1 MKTIGAF
8 SAKTHL
14 SDLLDQVAHG
24 ESFLITKR
32 GKPMASLSPLTVA
45 KRQGPK
51 DLIGDFRREFAK
63 SLKKFSKSEIAGL
76 KEMGR
81 R

>member
-1 MKTIGAF
+1 MKTVGAF
-8 SAKTHL
+8 NAKTHL
-14 SDLLDQVAHG
+14 SKMLVQVGRG

-32 GKPMASLSPLTVA
+32 GKPMATLSPVTTS

-51 DLIGDFRREFAK
+51 DLIEDFRRQFAK
-63 SLKKFSKSEIAGL
+63 SLKKFSTKEITEL
-76 KEMGR
+76 KALGR